1 MKTGGCVFLYSEFS
15 VEVDKNRLYIF
26 CTYLEQRESIEEGGV
41 SWAELTSIL
50 PALPLLC
57 FFARRTSKEHQLS
70 FLPFFASLPP
80 RSPTLPGLSASRG
93 SNRLLKELQDHLL
106 EEYSAVQSIQRRLW
120 FSYLLEEKTKP
131 KARWMEPRQR
141 TLPWL
146 KER

>member
-70 FLPFFASLPP
+70 FLPFFCSFASSIVNSA
-80 RSPTLPGLSASRG
+80 RSFSQQGDPT
-93 SNRLLKELQDHLL
+93 DC
-106 EEYSAVQSIQRRLW
+106 
-120 FSYLLEEKTKP
+120 
-131 KARWMEPRQR
+131 
-141 TLPWL
+141 
-146 KER
+146 